1 MSNVPMTQQGGR
13 KVPCHEKN
21 QMRAAGLTIVV
32 VLLHAASF
40 LLQQEL
46 LLLVPSLAN
55 SRVKVVI
62 FK

>member
-1 MSNVPMTQQGGR
+1 M
-13 KVPCHEKN
+13 KKN
-21 QMRAAGLTIVV
+21 QMRAAGLTIVVV